1 MPFACPAS
9 TIRAR
14 ILVLAPRSRLTVN
27 AALVI
32 LGDMSEH
39 GATEEIGF
47 LLLPE
52 FPIYALILAV
62 EALRVANQNAG
73 RSLFA
78 TRLFT
83 ADGRPV
89 AAGSGAELM
98 PDSGIAE
105 VRWD

>member
-1 MPFACPAS
+1 
-9 TIRAR
+9 
-14 ILVLAPRSRLTVN
+14 
-27 AALVI
+27 
-32 LGDMSEH
+32 MSEH

-89 AAGSGAELM
+89 AAGIQ
-98 PDSGIAE
+98 DQD
-105 VRWD
+105 V